1 MMTTTTNLSAD
12 VLRLISRRDLPPY
25 VAIHNYK
32 NGNEIV
38 KSIIVDRRADYRKLL
53 KLSVDVLNNLSTK
66 TVQDICAVLIEH
78 EWNTRCGNEGDMS
91 YNILENTVHTII
103 IELEKDLTR
112 RLNNKQKPKGGNVVT
127 LRRGISYNQ
136 SNGKLYISGLRIS
149 DSGYDRFDVDITDNK
164 SLKKYIMEQI
174 LPIGNWRQY
183 VINGTGETTIS
194 FV

>member
-1 MMTTTTNLSAD
+1 MTTTTNLSAD

-53 KLSVDVLNNLSTK
+53 KLSVDVLNNLRGDGIRRIGWVLTGYDLIYNAGDEK
-66 TVQDICAVLIEH
+66 YTTVDIQHKVNLIL
-78 EWNTRCGNEGDMS
+78 G
-91 YNILENTVHTII
+91 
-103 IELEKDLTR
+103 ELEKDLTT

-164 SLKKYIMEQI
+164 SLKKYIMEQV

-183 VINGTGETTIS
+183 VINGTGKTTIS